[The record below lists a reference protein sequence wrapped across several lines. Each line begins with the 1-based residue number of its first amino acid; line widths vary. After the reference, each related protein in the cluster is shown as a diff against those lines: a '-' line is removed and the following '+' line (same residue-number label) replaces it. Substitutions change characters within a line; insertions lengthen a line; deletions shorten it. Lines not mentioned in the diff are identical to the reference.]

1 MGCKATIGELCSRV
15 CSGGTPRR
23 NIAEF
28 YDGGTIPWLNTSEI
42 SFNRIHKTEQ
52 HITEAGLNDSSAKWV
67 RENSVI
73 VAMYGATAGKAAIA
87 KIPLTTNQACCNL
100 EINEEVADYRYIYY
114 WFKNQYSHVLGLANG
129 GAQQNLSAKTIRALE
144 VELPSLMRQQHT
156 ANLLSSIDDKIEF
169 NGRLN
174 GYLLE
179 QLKAS
184 AKNLYG
190 EYEQDEDAPLP
201 AGWTRVSID
210 EIAEMVCRG
219 ITPKYSVDS
228 DELVLGQTCIR
239 DNLVLIENSRAHSPK
254 KVTEKW
260 LRKYD
265 LLINSTGVGSLGRT
279 AQIWFEPSKLVVDS
293 HVTIVRAA
301 KPSHA
306 LYLGFWAFGHEKFIE
321 SLHTGSTGQTE
332 LPREH
337 VKAISVVLPDGET
350 LTAFNTMASPSV
362 ELIAANQEENKR
374 LVALR
379 DALLPKL
386 MSGEIDVSE
395 VDLTQLNSHLA

>member
-1 MGCKATIGELCSRV
+1 MER
-15 CSGGTPRR
+15 
-23 NIAEF
+23 
-28 YDGGTIPWLNTSEI
+28 
-42 SFNRIHKTEQ
+42 
-52 HITEAGLNDSSAKWV
+52 EASA
-67 RENSVI
+67 
-73 VAMYGATAGKAAIA
+73 
-87 KIPLTTNQACCNL
+87 
-100 EINEEVADYRYIYY
+100 
-114 WFKNQYSHVLGLANG
+114 
-129 GAQQNLSAKTIRALE
+129 
-144 VELPSLMRQQHT
+144 
-156 ANLLSSIDDKIEF
+156 
-169 NGRLN
+169 LN

-201 AGWTRVSID
+201 TGWTRVSIG

-228 DELVLGQTCIR
+228 DEFVLGQTCIR
-239 DNLVLIENSRAHSPK
+239 DNLVLVENSRAHSPK
-254 KVTEKW
+254 KVTEKR
-260 LRKYD
+260 LHKYD

-293 HVTIVRAA
+293 HVTIVRTA

-337 VKAISVVLPDGET
+337 VKAISVVLPDDKT
-350 LTAFNTMASPSV
+350 LAAFNTMASPSV

-386 MSGEIDVSE
+386 MSGKIDVSE
-395 VDLTQLNSHLA
+395 VNLTQLNSHLAALWSCGRRSRRLSWTSVVTDANDMSNPGHRVTLTADQFAGANPMAGDGTTAALRLGRRHRRGLLGLAYVQLLWARGLILLHDALSRPLNRHPVCAPDGPT

>member
-1 MGCKATIGELCSRV
+1 MER
-15 CSGGTPRR
+15 
-23 NIAEF
+23 
-28 YDGGTIPWLNTSEI
+28 
-42 SFNRIHKTEQ
+42 
-52 HITEAGLNDSSAKWV
+52 EASA
-67 RENSVI
+67 
-73 VAMYGATAGKAAIA
+73 
-87 KIPLTTNQACCNL
+87 
-100 EINEEVADYRYIYY
+100 
-114 WFKNQYSHVLGLANG
+114 
-129 GAQQNLSAKTIRALE
+129 
-144 VELPSLMRQQHT
+144 
-156 ANLLSSIDDKIEF
+156 
-169 NGRLN
+169 LN

-179 QLKAS
+179 QLKAY

-219 ITPKYSVDS
+219 ITPKYNADS
-228 DELVLGQTCIR
+228 DEFVLGQTCIR
-239 DNLVLIENSRAHSPK
+239 DNLVLTENGRAHSPK

-260 LRKYD
+260 LHKYD

-306 LYLGFWAFGHEKFIE
+306 LYLGFWAFKHEKFIE

-337 VKAISVVLPDGET
+337 VKAISVVLPDSET
-350 LTAFNTMASPSV
+350 LAAFNTIASPSV
-362 ELIAANQEENKR
+362 GLIAANQEENKR
-374 LVALR
+374 LAALR

-395 VDLTQLNSHLA
+395 VDLTQLNSHLAELWLREKWSQELTMVVKGPSAPSLTRSSASPGTIRPALRGCWCSWRRTTRRLPG

>member
-1 MGCKATIGELCSRV
+1 MGR
-15 CSGGTPRR
+15 
-23 NIAEF
+23 
-28 YDGGTIPWLNTSEI
+28 
-42 SFNRIHKTEQ
+42 
-52 HITEAGLNDSSAKWV
+52 EASA
-67 RENSVI
+67 
-73 VAMYGATAGKAAIA
+73 
-87 KIPLTTNQACCNL
+87 
-100 EINEEVADYRYIYY
+100 
-114 WFKNQYSHVLGLANG
+114 
-129 GAQQNLSAKTIRALE
+129 
-144 VELPSLMRQQHT
+144 
-156 ANLLSSIDDKIEF
+156 
-169 NGRLN
+169 LN

-201 AGWTRVSID
+201 TGWTRVSIG

-228 DELVLGQTCIR
+228 DEFVLGQTCIR
-239 DNLVLIENSRAHSPK
+239 DNLVLVENSRAHSPK

-260 LRKYD
+260 LHKYD

-293 HVTIVRAA
+293 YVTIVRTA

-337 VKAISVVLPDGET
+337 VKAISVVLPDDKT
-350 LTAFNTMASPSV
+350 LAAFNTMASPSV

-386 MSGEIDVSE
+386 MSGKIDVSE
-395 VDLTQLNSHLA
+395 VDITQLNSHLAELWLREKWSQGLTMVVKSLSRPLPHAIFSVARNHPASSSGVLVQLEENHQETAWVKEATSTLWAKSAGTPWGMSHTLRANSTASFSEK